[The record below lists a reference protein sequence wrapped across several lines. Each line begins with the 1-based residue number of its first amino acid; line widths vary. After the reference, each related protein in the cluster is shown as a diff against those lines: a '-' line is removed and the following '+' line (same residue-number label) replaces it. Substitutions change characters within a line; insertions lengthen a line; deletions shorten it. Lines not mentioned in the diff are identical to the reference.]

1 MDSSSLIDERDP
13 PKVRLTTRIWIVV
26 LTWAVALCASWPVP
40 IWPSL
45 ALCFPMFYLFCLSR
59 ADLPIAMGSFWI
71 ITVAEWILH
80 LLVTGLVLASSNRV
94 RFIVLYVAFLILLI
108 CDVVGYWFMIAS
120 MPRFY

>member
-1 MDSSSLIDERDP
+1 
-13 PKVRLTTRIWIVV
+13 
-26 LTWAVALCASWPVP
+26 
-40 IWPSL
+40 
-45 ALCFPMFYLFCLSR
+45 
-59 ADLPIAMGSFWI
+59 MGSFWI